1 MITVRLLTSPFLGL
15 IVTVNIPRARTFS
28 VKVSGI
34 ILLIAT
40 LFLLLAF
47 FCVVNVHAQEPTL
60 NSVASKVDVLAS
72 RHDDLAARV
81 VTLESLPVRTAQL
94 ESKVDEILGW
104 AKWIVAAL
112 ALVVVERAA
121 SVLGLSVKRDANPV
135 KP

>member
-1 MITVRLLTSPFLGL
+1 
-15 IVTVNIPRARTFS
+15 
-28 VKVSGI
+28 
-34 ILLIAT
+34 
-40 LFLLLAF
+40 
-47 FCVVNVHAQEPTL
+47 
-60 NSVASKVDVLAS
+60 
-72 RHDDLAARV
+72 